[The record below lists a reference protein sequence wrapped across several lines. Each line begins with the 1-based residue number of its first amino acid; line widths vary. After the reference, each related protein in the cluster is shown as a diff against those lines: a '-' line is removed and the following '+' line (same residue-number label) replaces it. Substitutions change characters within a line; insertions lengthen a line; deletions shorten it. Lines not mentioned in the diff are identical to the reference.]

1 MKKFDEVI
9 ERKHTHSLKYDGI
22 EERFGINEENLLPL
36 WVADMDFKTP
46 KVIRDDL
53 IEHIKNGVLGYSGGY
68 DDLYEA
74 LINWF
79 KRRHDLQIEKS
90 WIEFSGTVVSSL
102 ARIIKTFTNE
112 GDKILLQPPVFSN
125 FYDLIK
131 RNNRVVVENP
141 LILKDGRYTM
151 DFEHLKNVID
161 PSIKMI
167 ILCNPHNPVGRS
179 WSHGELKYLS
189 DIMVKNNILIVSD
202 DIHCE
207 LVHDG
212 YKHNFILNCGEQA
225 KANSITC
232 VASHKTF
239 NMAGLEISN
248 VIIPNKDIMDKYKKA
263 LHSEGINK
271 PNLLGVIALKAGL
284 DKGEPWLREVMEY
297 IQDNFKFLEEY
308 LKKYL
313 PESKVIKAQ
322 ATFLAWIDL
331 NALGLRPK
339 EIESLIINK
348 GQLLVNQGYTFG
360 TGGEGFIRLNLACP
374 RSILEEALERL
385 VQSFE
390 N

>member
-1 MKKFDEVI
+1 MKEFDEVI
-9 ERKHTHSLKYDGI
+9 QRKYTHSLKYDGI
-22 EERFGINEENLLPL
+22 EGRFGISGENLLPL

-46 KVIRDDL
+46 EVIRDAL
-53 IEHIKNGVLGYSGGY
+53 MKYIKNGALGYSGGY
-68 DDLYEA
+68 DDAYES

-79 KRRHDLQIEKS
+79 KRRHGLGLEKS

-131 RNNRVVVENP
+131 RNNRIIVENP
-141 LILKDGRYTM
+141 LILKDGEYTM
-151 DFEHLKNVID
+151 DFEHLKSVID
-161 PSIKMI
+161 SDVKMI

-179 WSHGELKYLS
+179 WTHEELKCLS

-202 DIHCE
+202 DVHCE

-212 YKHNFILNCGEQA
+212 YKHNFILNCGEEA

-248 VIIPNKDIMDKYKKA
+248 VIIPNKDIMAKYKVA
-263 LHSEGINK
+263 IHSEGINK
-271 PNLLGVIALKAGL
+271 PNLLGLIALKAGL

-322 ATFLAWIDL
+322 ATFLAWVDL
-331 NALGLRPK
+331 NAVGLESK
-339 EIESLIINK
+339 EIEDLLVNK

-360 TGGEGFIRLNLACP
+360 IGGEGFIRLNLACP

-385 VQSFE
+385 VKSFE